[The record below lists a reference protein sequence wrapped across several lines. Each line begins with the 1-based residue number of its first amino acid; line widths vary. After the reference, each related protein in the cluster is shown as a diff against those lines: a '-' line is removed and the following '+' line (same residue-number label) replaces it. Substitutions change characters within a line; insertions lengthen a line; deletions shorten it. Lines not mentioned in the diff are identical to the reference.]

1 MTAVNADE
9 TPAISVRALTKDY
22 GHLRAVNQVSFDVP
36 RGSVFGFLGPNGAG
50 KTTTIRMV
58 LGLVHPTAGQIAI
71 LGREVTAPGDGVLA
85 AVGALVEEPAFYKN
99 LSGRRNL
106 LLYASMGPEP
116 VRPRRERVDDV
127 LGKVGLTDAASRKVK
142 TYSHGM
148 RQRLGVAQALLNEPD
163 LLVLDE
169 PTNGLDPAGI
179 REMRVLMRDLSGAHT
194 VFLSSHLLHEVE
206 QVCDHAA
213 VINRGELVA
222 SGTVGELRGAETL
235 RLETP
240 DAADAAAVVAALGGS
255 AEPLP
260 GGLRVDLAGA
270 APEDLVRRLVDA
282 GVRVR
287 AVVPER
293 AGLEEVYLQLVG
305 EQDA

>member
-1 MTAVNADE
+1 VTAVNADE

>member
-1 MTAVNADE
+1 MGRPASEAVIE
-9 TPAISVRALTKDY
+9 TRGLRRVFKSRRRQVEAVAGVDLNVR
-22 GHLRAVNQVSFDVP
+22 
-36 RGSVFGFLGPNGAG
+36 RGEIFGFLGPNGAG

-222 SGTVGELRGAETL
+222 SGTVGDLRGAETL

-240 DAADAAAVVAALGGS
+240 DATSAAAVVRAMGAS
-255 AEPLP
+255 AEPVTD
-260 GGLRVDLAGA
+260 GLRIDLAGA
-270 APEDLVRRLVDA
+270 RPEDLVRRLVEA
-282 GVRVR
+282 GVRIR
-287 AVVPER
+287 
-293 AGLEEVYLQLVG
+293 EVYLQLVG
-305 EQDA
+305 EQDV

>member
-1 MTAVNADE
+1 VTSDE

-71 LGREVTAPGDGVLA
+71 LGREVTAPGDGILA

-127 LGKVGLTDAASRKVK
+127 LDKVGLTDAASRKVK